1 MTTFCGAR
9 NPTSLNTVA
18 KRLDRMKFAMHD
30 ASLPLPRN
38 SVVNGRA
45 LLWRCDR
52 HRVTDLHV
60 QNAHMDFAL
69 P

>member
-9 NPTSLNTVA
+9 NPTSLNTIA

-45 LLWRCDR
+45 AS
-52 HRVTDLHV
+52 V
-60 QNAHMDFAL
+60 AL
-69 P
+69 RST